1 MAVVSL
7 HCRSFFALTLVD
19 HFYEHLQK
27 LRNAESG
34 FSLVLCEIRHR
45 AGSGQEQT
53 YADTHVAPP
62 LRDKGTQLAFDPRSG
77 QRSRILGS
85 TSYFL
90 LAKR

>member
-34 FSLVLCEIRHR
+34 FSLVLCEIRQDRRQRRIDRSDIPHGLG
-45 AGSGQEQT
+45 A
-53 YADTHVAPP
+53 THC
-62 LRDKGTQLAFDPRSG
+62 
-77 QRSRILGS
+77 
-85 TSYFL
+85 
-90 LAKR
+90 